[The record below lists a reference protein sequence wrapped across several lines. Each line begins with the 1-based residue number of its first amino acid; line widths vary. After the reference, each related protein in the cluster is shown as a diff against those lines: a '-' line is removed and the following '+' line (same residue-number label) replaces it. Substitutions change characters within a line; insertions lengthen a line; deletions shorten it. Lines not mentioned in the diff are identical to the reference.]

1 MGEKEKEIVEKLAG
15 ALDSRGYLEIPVKK
29 LAEYIPCSVRELRS
43 ALEILKSLEPA
54 GIGAA
59 DLKECLIL
67 QLRRQKDSR
76 LAVTLVKNY
85 LEDLPKHRIS
95 AIAKE
100 LGENEDAVKDAFAR
114 INLNPKTGKYFRG
127 RNNGALCN
135 TRYYCVKRTWKI
147 HSGIE
152 RGCVPETAAE

>member
-1 MGEKEKEIVEKLAG
+1 M
-15 ALDSRGYLEIPVKK
+15 
-29 LAEYIPCSVRELRS
+29 
-43 ALEILKSLEPA
+43 EPA

-100 LGENEDAVKDAFAR
+100 LGENEAAVKDALPESELEQNR
-114 INLNPKTGKYFRG
+114 EVFRG
-127 RNNGALCN
+127 RNNGA
-135 TRYYCVKRTWKI
+135 TM
-147 HSGIE
+147 
-152 RGCVPETAAE
+152 

>member
-1 MGEKEKEIVEKLAG
+1 M
-15 ALDSRGYLEIPVKK
+15 
-29 LAEYIPCSVRELRS
+29 RELRS

-67 QLRRQKDSR
+67 QLKRQKDSR
-76 LAVTLVKNY
+76 LAITLVKNY
-85 LEDLPKHRIS
+85 LEDLSKHKIS

-100 LGENEDAVKDAFAR
+100 LGEEEAAV
-114 INLNPKTGKYFRG
+114 RG
-127 RNNGALCN
+127 RIFQNQNPESKTRKNIWEKHRGVCN

-147 HSGIE
+147 YSGIE
-152 RGCVPETAAE
+152 